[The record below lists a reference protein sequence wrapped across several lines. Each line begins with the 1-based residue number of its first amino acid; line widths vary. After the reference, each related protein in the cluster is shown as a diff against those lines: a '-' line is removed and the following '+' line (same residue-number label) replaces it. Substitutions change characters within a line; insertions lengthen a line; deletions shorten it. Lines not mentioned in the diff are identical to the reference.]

1 LPNWPITHEKSLP
14 FLLHFKRLQLMNAA
28 NLFNHEPNTVE
39 LATGEYLF
47 REGDRGEC
55 MYVLL
60 EGTMN
65 VIIADK
71 VVEHSVRGALL
82 GEMALIGH
90 TLRGASVVA
99 TELSRLAKVDEKRF
113 NTIIQSNPFF
123 AKHVMTVLADRLR
136 HTNQL
141 YSGVETK
148 DSAPEA

>member
-1 LPNWPITHEKSLP
+1 
-14 FLLHFKRLQLMNAA
+14 MNAA

-39 LATGEYLF
+39 LVVGEYLF

-82 GEMALIGH
+82 G
-90 TLRGASVVA
+90 
-99 TELSRLAKVDEKRF
+99 
-113 NTIIQSNPFF
+113 
-123 AKHVMTVLADRLR
+123 
-136 HTNQL
+136 
-141 YSGVETK
+141 
-148 DSAPEA
+148 